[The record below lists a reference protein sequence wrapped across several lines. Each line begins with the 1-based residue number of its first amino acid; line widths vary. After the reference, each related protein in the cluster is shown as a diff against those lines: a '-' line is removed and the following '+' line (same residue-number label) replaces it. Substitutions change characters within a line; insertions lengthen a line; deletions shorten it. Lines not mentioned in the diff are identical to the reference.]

1 MVQYTSSPGAY
12 DQRGKQIYV
21 LRTRIQKRGARK
33 GAIPFNEHILQG
45 FKKMDEDIQ
54 RIMCASQGD
63 ITEATAQEYNK
74 NQEVVRQAS

>member
-45 FKKMDEDIQ
+45 FKKMDGDIQ
-54 RIMCASQGD
+54 
-63 ITEATAQEYNK
+63 
-74 NQEVVRQAS
+74 